1 MFLPKYPYTDMHE
14 LNLDWL
20 LSVVLRM
27 QNLIDSGL
35 AEYFESQLGNL
46 FLTSSYNS
54 DTETLNFT
62 IKES

>member
-1 MFLPKYPYTDMHE
+1 MHE